1 MIFTPPCSPSEQGS
15 PLDLGSVILTPALPC
30 TVPQPSSSSASAPSS
45 LVSASI
51 WSCLFRGPRQLAR
64 HRMSPCSNAIS
75 CQMNP
80 ARSPDA
86 SSTSSIHR
94 DCQSE
99 SKIVPPAERAHRHLN
114 DPRTSTTRYWPKR
127 AIKVSR
133 QSWSSTSLLQFKLRL
148 KIRPNHQ
155 AAPAGA
161 TARTAISIAW
171 MRMDC
176 RCPLLLVC
184 VAWTTVVL

>member
-1 MIFTPPCSPSEQGS
+1 MFR
-15 PLDLGSVILTPALPC
+15 DAVW
-30 TVPQPSSSSASAPSS
+30 TVVARRSSSSASAPSS

-99 SKIVPPAERAHRHLN
+99 SKIVPPAERAHRHLRMTPEQARPETGGN
-114 DPRTSTTRYWPKR
+114 ER
-127 AIKVSR
+127 SR
-133 QSWSSTSLLQFKLRL
+133 CRG
-148 KIRPNHQ
+148 R
-155 AAPAGA
+155 AGA
-161 TARTAISIAW
+161 PPRYYSSNRVSKYGLLIKRHQPARRQGRPSPLHGCAW
-171 MRMDC
+171 FADV
-176 RCPLLLVC
+176 RCF
-184 VAWTTVVL
+184 